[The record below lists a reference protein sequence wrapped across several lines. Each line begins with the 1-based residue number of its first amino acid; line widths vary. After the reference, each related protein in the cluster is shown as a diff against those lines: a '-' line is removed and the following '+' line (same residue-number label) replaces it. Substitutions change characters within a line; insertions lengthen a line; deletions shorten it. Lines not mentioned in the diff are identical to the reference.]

1 MAIRA
6 AQARFAPPALQR
18 ACASVSAAKSSMIG
32 AFLKDKTELFKKLDA
47 DGNGKIEADE
57 LHAALV
63 QAGATSVS
71 LADAEVILK
80 EADKNKNGTIEKN
93 ELLTVLTK
101 GTIFDGVLKR

>member
-1 MAIRA
+1 MIRLGELLVGEVEA
-6 AQARFAPPALQR
+6 AHGPPAPMG
-18 ACASVSAAKSSMIG
+18 ATPPPAVSRLLRPKAAGGLS
-32 AFLKDKTELFKKLDA
+32 FCRQ
-47 DGNGKIEADE
+47 DE